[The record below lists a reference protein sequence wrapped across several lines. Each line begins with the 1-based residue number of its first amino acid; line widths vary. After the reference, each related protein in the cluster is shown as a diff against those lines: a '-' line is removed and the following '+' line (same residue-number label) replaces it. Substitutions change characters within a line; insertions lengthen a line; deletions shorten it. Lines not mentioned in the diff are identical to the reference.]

1 MVSVDRV
8 VVRFAPPWMAAG
20 RLEDWA
26 RALLMLRNC
35 LAWESILMLAM
46 LPASS

>member
-20 RLEDWA
+20 FFEDWD

>member
-1 MVSVDRV
+1 MVSVFRV

-20 RLEDWA
+20 FRVDWD

-35 LAWESILMLAM
+35 LVWESILMLAM